1 MTKEATLTIEK
12 APVDIDGK
20 LEQRK
25 KLAADLEKKLNDFRA
40 ELETKTYLVE
50 GKAVTAKAL
59 RDFIAKDA
67 KWNFSESMGI
77 IETVKQ
83 LDENIKD
90 LETGRRKELMLSTLA
105 LEAIYYFL
113 SKENGTG
120 LESALFY
127 FNTIL
132 KPITDALS
140 RAKQDKEKK
149 DQLERDL
156 GQVQNAI
163 DQGAVSE
170 YEDQLIAEIAAE
182 TETEAQ

>member
-1 MTKEATLTIEK
+1 MTKEATLTIER
-12 APVDIDGK
+12 APVNVDGK

-25 KLAADLEKKLNDFRA
+25 KLAVDLEKRLTDFRA
-40 ELETKTYLVE
+40 SLETKTYLVE
-50 GKAVTAKAL
+50 GQLVTAKAL
-59 RDFIAKDA
+59 QNFITNDA

-77 IETVKQ
+77 IETRKQ
-83 LDENIKD
+83 LDVIVKD
-90 LETGRRKELMLSTLA
+90 LETGKRKEVMLSTLA

-113 SKENGTG
+113 SKETGVG

-132 KPITDALS
+132 KPVTDALS

-149 DQLERDL
+149 DQLEKDL
-156 GQVQNAI
+156 GTVQNAL

-170 YEDQLIAEIAAE
+170 FEENMISEIAAE
-182 TETEAQ
+182 TEADK

>member
-20 LEQRK
+20 LEQRQQ
-25 KLAADLEKKLNDFRA
+25 LAADLEKRLNDFRT

-50 GKAVTAKAL
+50 GQIVTAKAL
-59 RDFIAKDA
+59 HKFITEDA

-77 IETVKQ
+77 IETRRQ
-83 LDENIKD
+83 LDTIIKD
-90 LETGRRKELMLSTLA
+90 LETGKRKEIMLSTLA

-113 SKENGTG
+113 SKETGVG
-120 LESALFY
+120 LESAIYY

-132 KPITDALS
+132 KPVTDALS

-170 YEDQLIAEIAAE
+170 YEDQLIAEIALE
-182 TETEAQ
+182 NEAK

>member
-20 LEQRK
+20 LEQRQ

-50 GKAVTAKAL
+50 GQIVTAKAIH
-59 RDFIAKDA
+59 DFITNDA

-77 IETVKQ
+77 IETRKQ
-83 LDENIKD
+83 LDVIIKD
-90 LETGRRKELMLSTLA
+90 LETGKRKEIMLSTLA

-113 SKENGTG
+113 SKETG
-120 LESALFY
+120 VGLSSALHY

-132 KPITDALS
+132 KPVTDSLS

-182 TETEAQ
+182 TEAE

>member
-25 KLAADLEKKLNDFRA
+25 QLATDLEQRLNDFRA

-50 GKAVTAKAL
+50 GQLETAKAL
-59 RDFIAKDA
+59 HKFITEDA

-77 IETVKQ
+77 IETRKQ
-83 LDENIKD
+83 LDGIIKD
-90 LETGRRKELMLSTLA
+90 LKTEKRKEIMLSTLA

-113 SKENGTG
+113 SKETG
-120 LESALFY
+120 VGLTAALNY
-127 FNTIL
+127 FNTML
-132 KPITDALS
+132 KPVTDALS

-149 DQLERDL
+149 DQMERDL

-170 YEDQLIAEIAAE
+170 YEDQLIAEIALE
-182 TETEAQ
+182 NEVK

>member
-20 LEQRK
+20 LEQRQQ
-25 KLAADLEKKLNDFRA
+25 LAADLEKRLNDFRT

-50 GKAVTAKAL
+50 GQIVTAKAL
-59 RDFIAKDA
+59 HKFITEDA

-77 IETVKQ
+77 IETRRQ
-83 LDENIKD
+83 LDTIIKD
-90 LETGRRKELMLSTLA
+90 LETGKRKEIMLSTLA

-113 SKENGTG
+113 SKETGVG
-120 LESALFY
+120 LESAIYY

-132 KPITDALS
+132 KPVTDALS

-149 DQLERDL
+149 DQLERDV

-170 YEDQLIAEIAAE
+170 YEDQLIAEIALE
-182 TETEAQ
+182 NEAK